1 MENDAININGVL
13 VFLTQK
19 EIQEDVTKVSLRPGL
34 DQLLVT
40 YKLDPASNKHS
51 HKHAYYTCQL

>member
-1 MENDAININGVL
+1 MNINGVF

-51 HKHAYYTCQL
+51 HKHA